1 MTVAGGCRRRD
12 VTRGVPTPSSPRG
25 GRQRELGGQP
35 ARLGEGSASLP
46 AGMRE
51 RARRLGAASRSYRGR
66 GRVWINSCVFAPR
79 ERPGRRRDGHAPSA
93 SWLLSWIWRCV
104 TLLPPILVR
113 AETREKPGGLVL
125 IRSRWRVAAGA
136 FAGRT
141 FFRECVWMC
150 SQNMPVATDRANKK
164 IESDSAPLWATSA
177 GQGRQGP
184 LALARRPRSARRVVR
199 QRNAWKRGGRLVGT
213 VRTETQD
220 R

>member
-25 GRQRELGGQP
+25 GRQRERGGQP

-104 TLLPPILVR
+104 TLLP
-113 AETREKPGGLVL
+113 AH
-125 IRSRWRVAAGA
+125 
-136 FAGRT
+136 
-141 FFRECVWMC
+141 
-150 SQNMPVATDRANKK
+150 
-164 IESDSAPLWATSA
+164 
-177 GQGRQGP
+177 
-184 LALARRPRSARRVVR
+184 PRSGRNAGEARRVGSHPFSLKGGGWGFRRSDFFSRMRMDVQSEHACCDRPCQQKNRVR
-199 QRNAWKRGGRLVGT
+199 LGASLGNLGWPGAARPSRSRASTPLRKARRSTTQRLEAWR
-213 VRTETQD
+213 
-220 R
+220 

>member
-66 GRVWINSCVFAPR
+66 GRVWINSRVFAPR

-113 AETREKPGGLVL
+113 AETRKKARRVRSHPFSLKGGGWGFR
-125 IRSRWRVAAGA
+125 RSD
-136 FAGRT
+136 
-141 FFRECVWMC
+141 FFRECAWMC

-164 IESDSAPLWATSA
+164 SSPTRRLCATSA
-177 GQGRQGP
+177 GLRRQGP